1 MSQTMSRTTASTL
14 PSDHPGIDE
23 LYGLLAYG
31 QLTAF
36 YRLAEDAAFAP
47 DLSGKV
53 AMARLA
59 AADVEHF
66 DLLCAALR
74 ERGADPEE
82 AMAPFAAILEGYHA
96 STAPAGWLEALVKA
110 YLGDGLAAD
119 FHREIAAALP
129 AEVREVVRRA
139 LADTGMSEFVVAEVR
154 AALAASAPLQARLSL
169 WGRRLLGEAITQAQ
183 HVAAQRDGLAEL
195 VLAATGDLSGL
206 GVLIDR
212 LQAEHTARMESLGL
226 G

>member
-1 MSQTMSRTTASTL
+1 MSQTMSRTTATTL
-14 PSDHPGIDE
+14 PGDHPGIDE
-23 LYGLLAYG
+23 LYGLLAHG

-53 AMARLA
+53 AIARLA
-59 AADVEHF
+59 AADFDHF
-66 DLLCAALR
+66 ELLCGALR
-74 ERGADPEE
+74 DRGADPEA
-82 AMAPFAAILEGYHA
+82 AMAPFAEILHGYHA

-129 AEVREVVRRA
+129 ADVREVVRRA
-139 LADTGMSEFVVAEVR
+139 LEDTGMSEFVVGEVR
-154 AALAASAPLQARLSL
+154 AALAGAEPLAARLAL

-195 VLAATGDLSGL
+195 VLAATGDVSGL

-212 LQAEHTARMESLGL
+212 LQARHTERMESLGL